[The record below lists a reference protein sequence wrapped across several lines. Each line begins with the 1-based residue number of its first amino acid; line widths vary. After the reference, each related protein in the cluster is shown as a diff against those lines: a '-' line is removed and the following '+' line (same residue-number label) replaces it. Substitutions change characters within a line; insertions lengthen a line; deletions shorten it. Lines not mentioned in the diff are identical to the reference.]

1 MNEGLLLAVAR
12 ADWHTS
18 GEAFMHAVRGH
29 VAALGFV
36 GFLVFALLLAVQ
48 PGVAAQDATASPM
61 GGADM
66 GNCVTALGIGQAG
79 DACLNVIHA
88 SPDAPAVDV
97 YVDGAK
103 ALADLAFGA
112 ASGWVALPAGEH
124 TVQVTATGADIETAV
139 IDADVTLEAGAA
151 YEVAAIGLLAEIEPQ
166 VLQVNLSEIGDEDE
180 PMARVRIIHAS
191 PDAPAVDVAVKGG
204 DVLVENL
211 AFPDASDYLS
221 VPAASYDLEIRPT
234 GTTDVALDL
243 PGVAFEAGMVYSIY
257 AVGQAADD
265 TLTVLPVVATTMAPA
280 MATPSA

>member
-1 MNEGLLLAVAR
+1 
-12 ADWHTS
+12 
-18 GEAFMHAVRGH
+18 MHAVRGH

-103 ALADLAFGA
+103 VLADLVFGA

-151 YEVAAIGLLAEIEPQ
+151 YEVAATGLLAEIEPQ

>member
-1 MNEGLLLAVAR
+1 
-12 ADWHTS
+12 
-18 GEAFMHAVRGH
+18 MHAVRGH
-29 VAALGFV
+29 VTALGFV

-88 SPDAPAVDV
+88 SPDASAVDV
-97 YVDGAK
+97 YVDGTK

-124 TVQVTATGADIETAV
+124 TVQVTAAGADIETAV
-139 IDADVTLEAGAA
+139 IDADVTLESGAA
-151 YEVAAIGLLAEIEPQ
+151 YEVAAVGLLAEIEPQ

-243 PGVAFEAGMVYSIY
+243 PGVAFEAGTVYSIY